1 MKQKFYI
8 LVLLAGLGVLVAPGS
23 AWAQQKVG
31 YVDSD
36 YILDKLPE
44 YATVQQQMDRQAQ
57 EWQATLDKRKK
68 EVDEMFKDYQAR
80 ELLFTNEERQQ
91 KRNAIMQ
98 AEDELEQQRMQYF
111 GPEGQLFT
119 QQQQLMKPIQERIL
133 TAVETIAK
141 EGGYDYIFD
150 KNGGMLF
157 LYARD
162 QYNLSDRVLQELGV
176 DVDNLTT
183 GNR

>member
-1 MKQKFYI
+1 MKHNFSTLAI
-8 LVLLAGLGVLVAPGS
+8 LAVLAALVAPG
-23 AWAQQKVG
+23 AALAQQKIG
-31 YVDSD
+31 YIDSD
-36 YILDKLPE
+36 YILDKLPD

-57 EWQATLDKRKK
+57 EWQATLDTRKK

-98 AEDELEQQRMQYF
+98 AEGDLEKQRMQYF

-133 TAVETIAK
+133 TAVESMAK

-162 QYNLSDRVLQELGV
+162 QYDLSDRVLQELGV
-176 DVDNLTT
+176 DVDNLT